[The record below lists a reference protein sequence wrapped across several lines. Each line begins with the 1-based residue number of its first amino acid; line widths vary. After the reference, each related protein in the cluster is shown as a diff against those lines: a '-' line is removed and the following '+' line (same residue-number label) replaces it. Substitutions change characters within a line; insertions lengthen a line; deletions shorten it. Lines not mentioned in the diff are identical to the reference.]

1 MIEILKPGFLSLVQD
16 AGRKAYMDCGVP
28 VSGAM
33 DSDSYRLANWLVG
46 NSLDAAVL
54 EVTLIGPQILFTRE
68 TCIGITGAAMSATID
83 NKPVTMYETI
93 KVSKGSVLKFGS
105 VKNWL

>member
-33 DSDSYRLANWLVG
+33 DSDSYL
-46 NSLDAAVL
+46 
-54 EVTLIGPQILFTRE
+54 
-68 TCIGITGAAMSATID
+68 
-83 NKPVTMYETI
+83 
-93 KVSKGSVLKFGS
+93 
-105 VKNWL
+105 